1 MAAASLIVRAE
12 SSAETR
18 ARPNLA
24 RAADDAAAER
34 PAMGRPSVEASAE
47 ATITASSTAPAIQV
61 PASSA
66 VTLAMIRPLTK
77 STQRSAYRA

>member
-1 MAAASLIVRAE
+1 LTVRAE

-24 RAADDAAAER
+24 LAADDAAAER
-34 PAMGRPSVEASAE
+34 PAIGRPRVEASAE
-47 ATITASSTAPAIQV
+47 ATITTSSTVPASQV
-61 PASSA
+61 PASTA
-66 VTLAMIRPLTK
+66 VVPAMIRPLTK